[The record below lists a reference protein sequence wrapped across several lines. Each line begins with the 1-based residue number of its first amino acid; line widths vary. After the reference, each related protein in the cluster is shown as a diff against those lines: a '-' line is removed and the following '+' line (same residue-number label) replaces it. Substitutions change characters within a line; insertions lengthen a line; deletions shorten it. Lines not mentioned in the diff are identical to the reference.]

1 MEITL
6 PHNLQSLRPDE
17 EWCVLDYNSD
27 DHLWFLLK
35 ERAAPW
41 LESGRLRYYRT
52 LQPRWFDVNQA
63 KNAAHRLA
71 RGKVVFNLDADNYID
86 PNIRDQLA
94 RCEEMAG
101 DRYVLHNKSQ
111 VRNSPYIPAGDG
123 TYGRIAMPRRTF
135 FDLGGY
141 DEQMLGMGNGDAD
154 ILYRASCAGLRV
166 MVSTQPPEHP
176 PVPNAVQDKIKH
188 LRPDLRARG
197 FRELN
202 RYHGAFARNRQG
214 VPVLPMDTH
223 LPGVLNFTTYMED
236 PGGVPSH
243 AVNMELVPPIEHTFG
258 KNLLLLLPEQ
268 PLRTLSCVVYG
279 MEDHSTIHIV
289 GPVDQE
295 DRSAIARIQAKHP
308 HCLIMIHSGQPGHT
322 LSRLYQEYGATFSTA
337 FYQTDKSLQDI
348 VYLSHIHMLLQEQ
361 GVLQLQV
368 PTPPSEATLLAC
380 RALFPTSPPLEGHAW
395 PLVKTHKADDDMLFP
410 TYNLEGVTND

>member
-6 PHNLQSLRPDE
+6 SHNLQSLRPDE

-27 DHLWFLLK
+27 DQLWFLLK
-35 ERAAPW
+35 ERAGSW

-52 LQPRWFDVNQA
+52 IQPQWFDVNRA

-86 PNIRDQLA
+86 QSVRGQLA

-101 DRYVLHNKSQ
+101 DRYVLHNRSKVQ
-111 VRNSPYIPAGDG
+111 NSPYIPAGDG

-141 DEQMLGMGNGDAD
+141 DEQILGMGNGDAD
-154 ILYRASCAGLRV
+154 ILYRASREGLRV
-166 MVSTQPPEHP
+166 MGSAQPPEHT
-176 PVPNAVQDKIKH
+176 PVPNAVRDKVKH

-202 RYHGAFARNRQG
+202 RYHGAFARNRTG

-223 LPGVLNFTTYMED
+223 LPGVLNFDTYMED
-236 PGGVPSH
+236 PGAVPSLTPS
-243 AVNMELVPPIEHTFG
+243 MGLVPPIEHTFG
-258 KNLLLLLPEQ
+258 KNILLLLPEQ
-268 PLRTLSCVVYG
+268 PLRTLSRVVYG
-279 MEDHSTIHIV
+279 MEDRSTIHIV

-308 HCLIMIHSGQPGHT
+308 QCLIMIHSGQPGHT

-337 FYQTDKSLQDI
+337 FYQTNKPLQDI
-348 VYLSHIHMLLQEQ
+348 VYISHAHMLLQEQ
-361 GVLQLQV
+361 GVLQLQM
-368 PTPPSEATLLAC
+368 PTPPSEATITAC
-380 RALFPTSPPLEGHAW
+380 RAIFPTSPPLEGHNW
-395 PLVKTHKADDDMLFP
+395 SLVKEHQADDNLLFP
-410 TYNLEGVTND
+410 TYHLEGASNE